1 MSGILLVSIN
11 MFLRIMAEEKN
22 SFWKIVMISF
32 VLVAVLWIVFL
43 LQEFGI
49 INTDRYGNWPHHIE
63 GLKGIIFSPFL
74 HVSFEH
80 LISNTLPILVLLTVL
95 LSAYPRMALPVL
107 FFIHIVSGILVWM
120 LAPDTGVH
128 IGISGII
135 YGIAAFLVA
144 SGIFRKDRGSVAI
157 AIFVGLMYGGMVI
170 GFIPTQGVS
179 WQSHLYG
186 ALCGVVMAIIFRKTD
201 LPEPTGIE
209 LEKTEE
215 ERHFFESGEPNQ
227 PTEN

>member
-1 MSGILLVSIN
+1 
-11 MFLRIMAEEKN
+11 MAEEKN

-74 HVSFEH
+74 HGSFEH

-157 AIFVGLMYGGMVI
+157 AIFVGLMYGGMII

-201 LPEPTGIE
+201 LLEPTGIE